1 MTNTKKLFPFASTF
15 FLLYAILFLASR
27 AIGCVISYQ
36 NYISFDMAPE
46 TVFPGII
53 VTLVGAVIDAIPF
66 ILMGIFS
73 LNTAKKPSIVYII
86 ASALSCLLSI
96 ISVIS
101 LMTLLSIETI
111 SKNEQMSRIFN
122 LVSCLLL
129 FFALAL
135 SLIYTILI
143 KAIKKPS
150 KISSLW
156 PVLVVPFVLRFITGK
171 ISAHYN
177 NLAAAEMSDF
187 YQQADTII
195 NPALSTIYSIVGF
208 LIPIVLTAAFFFVAL
223 QFAKVNKNLASQN

>member
-27 AIGCVISYQ
+27 AISCVISYQ

-46 TVFPGII
+46 II
-53 VTLVGAVIDAIPF
+53 LPSIIGTLIGAVIDAIPF

-73 LNTAKKPSIVYII
+73 LNTAKKPNIVYII
-86 ASALSCLLSI
+86 ALALSCLLSI
-96 ISVIS
+96 IAVIS
-101 LMTLLSIETI
+101 PITLLSIETI
-111 SKNEQMSRIFN
+111 SKNEQTSRIFS

-156 PVLVVPFVLRFITGK
+156 PVLSVPFVLHSITGR

-177 NLAAAEMSDF
+177 NLAVAEMSDF

-195 NPALSTIYSIVGF
+195 NPALSTIFSIIGF
-208 LIPIVLTAAFFFVAL
+208 LMPIVLIAAFIFVAL
-223 QFAKVNKNLASQN
+223 QFATVNKNLASQN